1 MASRWVRLSV
11 FTLGAIAVGVY
22 IAVSQSQRRADTVGP
37 SQNPRNP
44 FNDNDASRAL
54 HDFLA
59 AAYTQSENADEA
71 YARAL
76 ERLRSQAEAV
86 VPEIARIE
94 ATLRES
100 DYPTRFALIL
110 AASELHHPASLPWL
124 RSVALSRIPAER
136 SPDPHSFSTIAEETI
151 LRTTAVD
158 GIGHLARNNNKEAV
172 EALFQ
177 CLSTP
182 SLSMHRAAVQQ
193 LLQAPDVPRD
203 RIVSA
208 LPQDQHFLL
217 DLRRIDV
224 REAPQ
229 IRDPQRTLV
238 AEGFEA
244 HGLQDYGGSETHGF
258 TSPPPSHDAAEQFS
272 QSDTPRST
280 HNPPPTT
287 YRG

>member
-1 MASRWVRLSV
+1 MASRWVRFSV
-11 FTLGAIAVGVY
+11 FTLGAVAVGVY

-59 AAYTQSENADEA
+59 AAYTQSDEGDEA
-71 YARAL
+71 YKRAL
-76 ERLRSQAEAV
+76 DRLRSQAEAV
-86 VPEIARIE
+86 VPELSRIE
-94 ATLRES
+94 ATLRET

-110 AASELHHPASLPWL
+110 AASELRHPAALPWL

-136 SPDPHSFSTIAEETI
+136 SSDPHSFSTVAEETI
-151 LRTTAVD
+151 LRTMAVD
-158 GIGHLARNNNKEAV
+158 GIGNLARDNNGDAI

-177 CLSTP
+177 CLGTP
-182 SLSMHRAAVQQ
+182 SLSIHRAAVQQ
-193 LLQAPDVPRD
+193 LLQSPNVSRE

-208 LPQDQHFLL
+208 LPEDQHFLL

-229 IRDPQRTLV
+229 IRNPQQTIIKAV
-238 AEGFEA
+238 ETHGPQAEGFE
-244 HGLQDYGGSETHGF
+244 THGR
-258 TSPPPSHDAAEQFS
+258 TSAPPSHTGAGETS
-272 QSDTPRST
+272 GGTSPRST

-287 YRG
+287 IRG